1 MILKQ
6 NEVNH
11 RYEHWPNFKIDV
23 ASSCDS
29 IHNWLEGVL
38 NSSEYKIQ
46 LLNNEEAKILSL
58 KEWSPFL
65 EENSVIRENGRLK
78 WTKIPYEWKCH
89 LNIILPA
96 KHVTTVLVRE
106 YHSHGHLGPE

>member
-1 MILKQ
+1 MNLRFRASGFGIWAVRCKTA
-6 NEVNH
+6 
-11 RYEHWPNFKIDV
+11 IDV
-23 ASSCDS
+23 P
-29 IHNWLEGVL
+29 L
-38 NSSEYKIQ
+38 NHHRQQYTL